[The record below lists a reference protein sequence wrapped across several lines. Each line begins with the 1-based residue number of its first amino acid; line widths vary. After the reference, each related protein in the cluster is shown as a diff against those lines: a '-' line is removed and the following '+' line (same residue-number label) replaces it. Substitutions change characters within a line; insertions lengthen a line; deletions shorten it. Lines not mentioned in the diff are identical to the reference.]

1 MVKFDSKALIISKIE
16 HNRFTKLKKLNEYLT
31 YFDKE
36 FISISFIKADE
47 NKKNLL
53 YTIFGYLL
61 DSLNDIETNEENR
74 ENSLNNYFI
83 FS

>member
-47 NKKNLL
+47 NKKNVL

-61 DSLNDIETNEENR
+61 DSLNDFETNEEN
-74 ENSLNNYFI
+74 SVHYIKWYSI